1 MNKLRPADRFKVFH
15 GSYSDKPPHEYET
28 NTFHAGT
35 YEAAMDR
42 LATAEQEAADV
53 GLAKVFALVEKP
65 KMHMYEIRVQP
76 SMLTYDDPDAP
87 FGFAKGNVS
96 YNQELAIKNTWGDSP
111 GRVLKYINRYEDP
124 GSLSYVIPI
133 DFVKQGLVHYL
144 GDQFTNKRFYKA

>member
-65 KMHMYEIRVQP
+65 KMHMYEVRVQP
-76 SMLTYDDPDAP
+76 SMLTYEDPHEPYYARNGYTPDLSVGDDDVPS
-87 FGFAKGNVS
+87 NI
-96 YNQELAIKNTWGDSP
+96 IK
-111 GRVLKYINRYEDP
+111 KYINRFEDK
-124 GSLSYVIPI
+124 GSLSFVIPNH
-133 DFVKQGLVHYL
+133 FVEKGYVKYL
-144 GDQFTNKRFYKA
+144 GNQFTNKRFL